1 MLIIISHAGV
11 GVACLRLEYR
21 NFMVF
26 LNPGVEQDNHS
37 MAYSTCIGVGPLVAG
52 SLGPKVLW

>member
-1 MLIIISHAGV
+1 MFTV
-11 GVACLRLEYR
+11 GIQEFYGI
-21 NFMVF
+21 